1 MIRSRG
7 ELAPCHVPE
16 PDASP
21 RTSERSPGTRP
32 IQGPAWQVPASGP
45 ALESP
50 ARAPAGLHSS
60 FIQPLSSSRMCFLV
74 TPATN
79 KTLTRVVTTVGI
91 AGRKSAKSRKRLSGL
106 LAARAAGP
114 RPGAFLLS
122 ATPAS
127 AVKKTAL
134 TAPNQGSRS
143 LIHHGT
149 RG

>member
-1 MIRSRG
+1 MCQNLMPPRGPRS
-7 ELAPCHVPE
+7 APPGRAPSKGRLGKC
-16 PDASP
+16 P
-21 RTSERSPGTRP
+21 RP
-32 IQGPAWQVPASGP
+32 GP

-50 ARAPAGLHSS
+50 ARAPAGLHGS

-79 KTLTRVVTTVGI
+79 KTLTRVVMTVGI

-122 ATPAS
+122 ATSAS